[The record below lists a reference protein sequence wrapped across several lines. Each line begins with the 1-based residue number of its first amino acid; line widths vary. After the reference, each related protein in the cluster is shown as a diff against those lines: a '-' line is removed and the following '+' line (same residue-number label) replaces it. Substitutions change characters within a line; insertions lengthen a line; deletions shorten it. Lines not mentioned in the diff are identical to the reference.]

1 MAFGDSVT
9 KDIQAAVKFGE
20 GGSPKVL
27 YTTFLLGMVREFF
40 GLILTSKV
48 DEDQIERGF
57 TTLVAFCP
65 DKKERQ
71 LIWAEY
77 IRLRDK
83 DGKVSAAI
91 NSCGNLI
98 DYLSEALDLT
108 ETSEAS
114 FL

>member
-1 MAFGDSVT
+1 MS
-9 KDIQAAVKFGE
+9 KDISSTNLLQT
-20 GGSPKVL
+20 GGSPKML
-27 YTTFLLGMVREFF
+27 YTSFLLGIVREFF
-40 GLILTSKV
+40 GLILTNKV

-65 DKKERQ
+65 EK
-71 LIWAEY
+71 A
-77 IRLRDK
+77 IRLQIWSEYVKRRDK

-91 NSCGNLI
+91 NSCGDLI
-98 DYLSEALDLT
+98 DYLSVSLDLT